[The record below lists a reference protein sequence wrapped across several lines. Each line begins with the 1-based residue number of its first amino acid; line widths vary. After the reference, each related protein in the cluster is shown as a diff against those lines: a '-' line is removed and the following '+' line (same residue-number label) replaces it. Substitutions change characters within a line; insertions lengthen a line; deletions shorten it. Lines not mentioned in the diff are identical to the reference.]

1 MSAADDENF
10 LQRWLRRKSEAGETQ
25 GTVSADAEAGIPGDD
40 AVPVALEDA
49 APGEGA
55 AVDVAGI
62 DEGAEAGDGS
72 LEEQAP
78 DEEAPDEEAERVIT
92 DADLPPLE
100 DLGEDSDYS
109 MFLAAG
115 VSPDKRKAAL
125 RQLFHSP
132 KFNITDGLDDYCE
145 DFTKFEPLGDI
156 VTADMRHHAERLL
169 RKALAAEEAEE
180 AEKAEKAE
188 KAKEEEAALAAAEP
202 EVGDPDLAEPPGP
215 ESESTLDPDA
225 TAGNRP
231 DGADQNSASAEEPQH
246 DMDKTKNT
254 MNKGEQRDA

>member
-1 MSAADDENF
+1 VSEADEENF

-25 GTVSADAEAGIPGDD
+25 GAESTDAEASIPGDD
-40 AVPVALEDA
+40 AVPVALEDG

-55 AVDVAGI
+55 AVDVAAVDVAAV

-78 DEEAPDEEAERVIT
+78 DEETEPAIT
-92 DADLPPLE
+92 DADLPALE
-100 DLGEDSDYS
+100 DLDEDSDYS

-180 AEKAEKAE
+180 AEKA
-188 KAKEEEAALAAAEP
+188 KEEEAALAAAEP

-225 TAGNRP
+225 TAGSRP
-231 DGADQNSASAEEPQH
+231 DGADQNSASAEEPEH

>member
-1 MSAADDENF
+1 MSEADEENF

-25 GTVSADAEAGIPGDD
+25 GAESTDAEASIPDADAD
-40 AVPVALEDA
+40 AVPVALEDG

-55 AVDVAGI
+55 AVDVAAV

-78 DEEAPDEEAERVIT
+78 DEETEPAIT
-92 DADLPPLE
+92 DADLPALE
-100 DLGEDSDYS
+100 DLDEDSDYS

-180 AEKAEKAE
+180 AEKA
-188 KAKEEEAALAAAEP
+188 KEEEAALAAAEP

-225 TAGNRP
+225 TAGSRP
-231 DGADQNSASAEEPQH
+231 DGADQNSASAEEPEH